1 MFACCGSRHDKSGRP
16 PGCFGT
22 WMADEYIPS
31 WEAGGV
37 KGRGFRVSWQLASQG
52 LSALAGAL
60 TGALLYALLPQ
71 ASLES
76 WGWRLPFLLGL
87 LTNYVLS
94 IAWVFSKRN
103 VGSPWAEFAVFAV
116 IGVVGLGMNEL
127 ILWGLT
133 GGLGLYY
140 PVSKLVSTAVV
151 FGWNFG
157 ARKLALFS

>member
-1 MFACCGSRHDKSGRP
+1 MSDAPDAAPTPGGLRAVLMGQTDSTLVQLVRYVFVGGLAFVVDFGSLIAL
-16 PGCFGT
+16 T
-22 WMADEYIPS
+22 E
-31 WEAGGV
+31 
-37 KGRGFRVSWQLASQG
+37 
-52 LSALAGAL
+52 LAGLDYLVSA
-60 TGALLYALLPQ
+60 AIA
-71 ASLES
+71 
-76 WGWRLPFLLGL
+76 FLLGL